1 MIIKSNK
8 EYDYNRFVRKLQEE
22 IKRLLT
28 PDEIASTRQYFTAA
42 VDPQKDSIE
51 RTNMHI
57 RYVKENLLDTSRKPR
72 QMFTD
77 FKPSNDVQE
86 ADFDIDFQTASNR
99 L

>member
-1 MIIKSNK
+1 MVIKSNK
-8 EYDYNRFVRKLQEE
+8 EYDYNRFIRKLQEE

-28 PDEIASTRQYFTAA
+28 PDEIASARQYFLAA
-42 VDPQKDSIE
+42 VDPQKDTIE

-77 FKPSNDVQE
+77 YKPPVDIQE
-86 ADFDIDFQTASNR
+86 ADFDVD